1 MKRLIP
7 LVAVGALLAV
17 APAAQA
23 AVNLSGGQ
31 TRLTVNKGTAKA
43 LASLGVKV
51 APTGKASARGRHVQF
66 PITGGSIDPASAA
79 GTIRHTGGL
88 RFSAGGTRV
97 TLKNYVVKVGGRIT
111 LSAKVG
117 KGRVKIL
124 NLVGTPRVS
133 RSGFGTNVRGLT
145 AELNR
150 TAATTLNTVF
160 GVKAFKAGLPLG
172 KVVVK
177 AQPSQT
183 QLLAQGSTALAL
195 DASTLSALA
204 SLGVTPGII
213 GPATLSG
220 TTASFPITGGK
231 ANLDLSAATVTH
243 SGGLSLT
250 AGATVV
256 NLTDFDIVVG
266 SGGIRLLAT
275 VNGATGKVPIAD
287 LTLGGAPQVSGRTIT
302 LSGVAVKLSAEAAA
316 ALNAAFK
323 TTALAAG
330 VPLGTATVTA
340 TGK

>member
-51 APTGKASARGRHVQF
+51 APTGKASARGRHVKF

-124 NLVGTPRVS
+124 NLTGTPKVS

-145 AELNR
+145 A
-150 TAATTLNTVF
+150 TPWTPSVSCW
-160 GVKAFKAGLPLG
+160 KAKAR
-172 KVVVK
+172 
-177 AQPSQT
+177 S
-183 QLLAQGSTALAL
+183 
-195 DASTLSALA
+195 
-204 SLGVTPGII
+204 
-213 GPATLSG
+213 
-220 TTASFPITGGK
+220 
-231 ANLDLSAATVTH
+231 
-243 SGGLSLT
+243 LSLR
-250 AGATVV
+250 A
-256 NLTDFDIVVG
+256 
-266 SGGIRLLAT
+266 
-275 VNGATGKVPIAD
+275 K
-287 LTLGGAPQVSGRTIT
+287 
-302 LSGVAVKLSAEAAA
+302 
-316 ALNAAFK
+316 NAQWPKAISY
-323 TTALAAG
+323 
-330 VPLGTATVTA
+330 
-340 TGK
+340 